1 MQGRRQG
8 IDMILVLAGTSDA
21 RALALEIKQ
30 AGYNLLT
37 TVVTE
42 NAAAEMKQAGIDVQ
56 AGRLT
61 DEEMVS
67 LIQAKGIQAI
77 VDASHPFAEEASKNA
92 IRAAKLAN
100 VPYIRYERESQT
112 FQYEK
117 MTVVSSYE
125 EAAAVAAT
133 KKGVVML
140 TTGSKTLQVFT
151 EKLLGL
157 PDIRLI
163 ARMLP
168 RVDNMEKCEQL
179 GLPQKNI
186 VAIQGPFTREFDK
199 ALYKQYGVTLM
210 ITKESGKVGSV
221 DEKVEAAKDLGI
233 EIIMIRRPKIDYGTV
248 YSNFSD
254 VIQALCK
261 AVPSQLN
268 ELEKE
273 YMLNKE

>member
-1 MQGRRQG
+1 
-8 IDMILVLAGTSDA
+8 MILLLAGTSDA
-21 RALALEIKQ
+21 RALAIEIKKE
-30 AGYNLLT
+30 GYSLLA

-42 NAAAEMKQAGIDVQ
+42 NAAMELKESGIEVQ

-61 DEEMVS
+61 EEEMVS
-67 LIQAKGIQAI
+67 LIKAKGIQVV

-92 IRAAKLAN
+92 MNAAKTAG

-112 FQYEK
+112 YHYEK
-117 MTVVSSYE
+117 MMVVESYE
-125 EAAAVAAT
+125 EAAEIAAA

-151 EKLLGL
+151 KELLGK

-168 RVDNMEKCEQL
+168 RVDNMEKCEEL

-186 VAIQGPFTREFDK
+186 VAIQGPFSKEFDQ

-221 DEKVEAAKDLGI
+221 DEKVEAAKELGI
-233 EIIMIRRPKIDYGTV
+233 EVIMIGRPKLNYGMV
-248 YSNFSD
+248 YSQFVD
-254 VIQALCK
+254 VIQ
-261 AVPSQLN
+261 
-268 ELEKE
+268 ELHKK
-273 YMLNKE
+273 LRSTLTV